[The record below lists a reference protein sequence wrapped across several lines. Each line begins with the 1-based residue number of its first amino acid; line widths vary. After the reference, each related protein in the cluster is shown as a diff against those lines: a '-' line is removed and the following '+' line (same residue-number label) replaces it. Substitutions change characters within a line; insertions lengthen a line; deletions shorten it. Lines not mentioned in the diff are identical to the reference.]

1 MSKKEKVIYEMEI
14 KIKEATKQYE
24 DKTLLE

>member
-1 MSKKEKVIYEMEI
+1 MSKKEKVINEMEN